1 MHDCSWGA
9 LVVGIQPLFPRV
21 QVTVFLTTPRMVQY
35 QNVSMKVI
43 PKTIPHMFS
52 NNLTE
57 TLTLCLKKKK
67 SYFGSMSLQ
76 HSKLLYYFLKADLT
90 PCPNEH
96 FIFVYPSLKNLKH
109 LITIFKSGLHW
120 YFMSLFN

>member
-67 SYFGSMSLQ
+67 VILV
-76 HSKLLYYFLKADLT
+76 LCLYNI
-90 PCPNEH
+90 PNF
-96 FIFVYPSLKNLKH
+96 FI
-109 LITIFKSGLHW
+109 IF
-120 YFMSLFN
+120 